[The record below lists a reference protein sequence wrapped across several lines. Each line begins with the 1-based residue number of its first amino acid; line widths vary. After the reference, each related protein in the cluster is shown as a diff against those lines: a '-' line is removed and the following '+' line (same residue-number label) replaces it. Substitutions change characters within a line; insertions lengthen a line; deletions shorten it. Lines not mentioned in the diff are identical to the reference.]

1 MDGHVLSIDP
11 MSLTSGPGLRVE
23 IYLDESAELTLTPKE
38 TVDRIRKFRPYFG
51 PDGGGVTFKGTNI
64 FKYADYLKETMF
76 ICHKAGIN
84 TCIETD
90 GLDYTDNKQLL
101 DVIDLVI
108 ININSLPLFNYNN
121 LSIEQLMK
129 VDRLIN
135 HLSEKK
141 KNIWIKQVIRK
152 ELNDSF
158 EYMEHL
164 RKYLN
169 RYDNISN
176 IELVNYDITDD
187 RLDSFKRILKEV

>member
-101 DVIDLVI
+101 DVIDLTI
-108 ININSLPLFNYNN
+108 ININSLPLFNYNK

-164 RKYLN
+164 KKYLN